1 MLPGYISLNRHIR
14 TENQIDHTCTARQF
28 RRNLQNVKVKIW
40 VNAASDQQLLLAKVK
55 LIKKQI
61 WKSRKMPE
69 ELEDTLTAI

>member
-1 MLPGYISLNRHIR
+1 MLPGYISIR

-40 VNAASDQQLLLAKVK
+40 VDAASDQQLLLAKVK

-61 WKSRKMPE
+61 WMSRKMPE